1 MWRRPSKLE
10 TPDGV
15 RGLIAS
21 HLFLLADT
29 VLVFILGVVW
39 LRSDR
44 PDFVVFVL
52 IVAAL
57 AATWVEIY
65 RRESRWAW
73 RLFDFRL
80 GLKRAL
86 AESDTLAEI
95 SKEFAGEVD
104 INALFDLVVQRTKEL
119 LAADYASVATIDET
133 TDRIV
138 WSAAAGLRH
147 RELWATSGDP
157 GKGLT
162 GTAISTGEPVVVEDF
177 GTNPMFPPDQYPLH
191 RAEGMIAASV
201 MPILRGSRALGALT
215 VGYRR
220 PHSFSDAELA
230 SMEALAAQAGVA
242 LENARLYGEEKHR
255 VAELEAVLDHMSEG
269 VIVTDR
275 AGRIVRCNEA
285 ARQLLGDIVPGMSL
299 LTPTWQ
305 VDVQIEGPE
314 GQLLAP
320 EEWPPSRAAQG
331 EEFTGREGTV
341 RRGDATPRHISV
353 DGRPVLDAKGEV
365 VLGVAV
371 IHDVTAAREM
381 DQLKDEFLSLAA
393 HELKTPLTSLKGY
406 AQMLLASL
414 SREPLGD
421 RRRRALEVMDRQVDR
436 VNYMV
441 EQFLLVEEIRSGR
454 LLLRPQQVDLTD
466 VVAHSCQK
474 ARELA
479 TGHVIEFPTAG
490 SIYVTVDAKSLSL
503 VLSNLLDNAIK
514 FSPQGSKVRVNVSVE
529 GGEAVVCV
537 CDSGTGIPMDK
548 QGYIFERFYQ
558 VQPGTLRGVGLGLYI
573 SQELVTSHGGR
584 MWLESQE
591 GEGSRFYFALPLA
604 AERYPPTGKAGERR
618 SAAPAH

>member
-1 MWRRPSKLE
+1 M
-10 TPDGV
+10 
-15 RGLIAS
+15 IAS

-29 VLVFILGVVW
+29 VLVFVLGAVW
-39 LRSDR
+39 LWSDR
-44 PDFVVFVL
+44 PGLVGFAL

-57 AATWVEIY
+57 AAAWVEIY

-104 INALFDLVVQRTKEL
+104 LDALFDLVVHRTKQL

-133 TDRIV
+133 TGRIV
-138 WSAAAGLRH
+138 WSAAVGLRH
-147 RELWATSGDP
+147 QELWATSGDL
-157 GKGLT
+157 GRGLT
-162 GTAISTGEPVVVEDF
+162 GMAISTGEPVVVEDF
-177 GTNPMFPPDQYPLH
+177 GNNPTFPPDQYPWH
-191 RAEGMIAASV
+191 RAEGMIAAAV
-201 MPILRGSRALGALT
+201 MPILRGSRPLGALT

-220 PHSFSDAELA
+220 PHNFSDSELA

-242 LENARLYGEEKHR
+242 LENARLYGAEKHR

-285 ARQLLGDIVPGMSL
+285 ASQLLGDIVPGMSL
-299 LTPTWQ
+299 LAPTWQ
-305 VDVQIEGPE
+305 TDVQIEDPDGEP
-314 GQLLAP
+314 LAP
-320 EEWPPSRAAQG
+320 EEWPSSLAAQG
-331 EEFTGREGTV
+331 AAFTGREATV
-341 RRGDATPRHISV
+341 RRGDTKPRHISV

-406 AQMLLASL
+406 AQMLLAS
-414 SREPLGD
+414 SMSEPLGD
-421 RRRRALEVMDRQVDR
+421 RRRKALEVMDRQVNR
-436 VNYMV
+436 VNHMV

-454 LLLRPQQVDLTD
+454 LMLRPQRVDLASAIAD
-466 VVAHSCQK
+466 ACER
-474 ARELA
+474 ARDLA
-479 TGHVIEFPTAG
+479 TGHVIEFQMVG
-490 SIYVTVDAKSLSL
+490 SIYVTVDSKSLSL

-514 FSPQGSKVRVNVSVE
+514 FSPQGSEIRVGASVE
-529 GGEAVVCV
+529 GTEAVACV
-537 CDSGTGIPMDK
+537 CDSGTGIPTDK
-548 QGYIFERFYQ
+548 QGYVFERFYQ

-573 SQELVTSHGGR
+573 SQELVTRHGGR
-584 MWLESQE
+584 MWLDSQE
-591 GEGSRFYFALPLA
+591 GEGSRFYFALPLTVDRRTPID
-604 AERYPPTGKAGERR
+604 ESGEPR
-618 SAAPAH
+618 SASPAL